1 MTGYHSGHGPQ
12 HRHGFGLDYE
22 EKKHTRKISDRALV
36 VRLLRYLLKYKRR
49 FTITVV
55 AVVVVSLTGLLP
67 PYLLQV
73 AIDNYMVNSDFA
85 GLTFMAMIAIGVYL
99 VNWISDYLRTFQIS
113 WMGENMV
120 NELRKQLFSHLQ
132 ELSFGFYDRSEAGEI
147 ISRVTN
153 DTDTLSQIFVQGVL
167 TLISDVLT
175 IIGIVAIMLFLSVPM
190 TLAAFSVIPPLILL
204 IFVFQSRLR
213 KAYRA
218 TRKKIAVVTSRLEQS
233 ISGIKEIQSFTREQ
247 DAIEDFRQA
256 NVENL
261 QANVQAGKLFALLMP
276 AVQIVGV
283 IGTCVV
289 LWFGGMSTISGSIT
303 LGIVIAFLL
312 YVNKFFQ
319 PLVDLTTFYNTVQSA
334 MSAAERIFVTLDTK
348 PEIADAQDAV
358 ELMHAKGEIV
368 FDHVT
373 FGYDPDRSVLEDV
386 NIHVEPGKTLAIVG
400 PTGAGK
406 STIVKLLSRFYD
418 LQKGTV
424 TVDGL
429 DVRKVT
435 LNSLHKQMGVVLQ
448 EPFLFSGTIMENIK
462 YGKLDATDS
471 EIEQV
476 VKIVGIHKFINS
488 LSQGYETDV
497 GERGSRLSVG
507 QRQLVSFARAL
518 LSDPPILILDEAT
531 SSVDPYTELKIK
543 KALTVLLKNRTS
555 LVIAHRLSTVRNA
568 DNIIVI
574 NEGKIVEEGNHTEL
588 MKKKGMYHRLYKKQ
602 FKDTSPK
609 RLKAESC

>member
-1 MTGYHSGHGPQ
+1 MTAHHPGHGPH
-12 HRHGFGLDYE
+12 HRHGFSLDDI
-22 EKKHTRKISDRALV
+22 EKTHTRKIRDRVLLAW
-36 VRLLRYLLKYKRR
+36 LLRYLLQYKRR

-67 PYLLQV
+67 PYLLKV
-73 AIDNYMVNSDFA
+73 AIDNYIVNSDFA
-85 GLTFMAMIAIGVYL
+85 GLTIIALILIGVYL
-99 VNWISDYLRTFQIS
+99 INWISDYLRTYQMS

-120 NELRKQLFSHLQ
+120 NQLRKQLVSHLH

-167 TLISDVLT
+167 TLISNVLT
-175 IIGIVAIMLFLSVPM
+175 LIGIVAIMLWLSVPM
-190 TLAAFSVIPPLILL
+190 TIAAFSVIPPLIL
-204 IFVFQSRLR
+204 IVFIFQSRLR

-218 TRKKIAVVTSRLEQS
+218 TRKKIAVITSRLEQS
-233 ISGIKEIQSFTREQ
+233 ISGIKEIQSFTREL
-247 DAIEDFRQA
+247 DTIKDFKQA
-256 NVENL
+256 NIENL

-276 AVQIVGV
+276 TVQIVGA
-283 IGTCVV
+283 IGTGIV
-289 LWFGGMSTISGSIT
+289 LWFGAMSTISGSIT

-312 YVNKFFQ
+312 YVNKFFH

-334 MSAAERIFVTLDTK
+334 MSAAERIFVTLATK
-348 PEIADAQDAV
+348 PEIVDAEDAV
-358 ELMHAKGEIV
+358 ELAQVKGEII
-368 FDHVT
+368 FHYVT
-373 FGYDPDRSVLEDV
+373 FGYDPDYSVLEDV
-386 NIHVEPGKTLAIVG
+386 NIHIDPGKTLAIVG

-406 STIVKLLSRFYD
+406 STIVKLLSRFYE
-418 LQKGTV
+418 LQQGTI

-429 DVRKVT
+429 DIRKVT

-448 EPFLFSGTIMENIK
+448 EPFLFSGTIRENIT
-462 YGKLDATDS
+462 YGKHNATDD
-471 EIEQV
+471 EVAQV
-476 VKIVGIHKFINS
+476 AKSVGIHKFISS
-488 LSQGYETDV
+488 LPEGYETNV

-507 QRQLVSFARAL
+507 QKQLVSFARAL

-543 KALTVLLKNRTS
+543 KALTVLMKNRTS

-574 NEGKIVEEGNHTEL
+574 NEGKIVEEGNHMKL

-602 FKDTSPK
+602 FKD
-609 RLKAESC
+609 L

>member
-1 MTGYHSGHGPQ
+1 MTRYHPGHGPR

-22 EKKHTRKISDRALV
+22 EKKHTRKIPDRALIA
-36 VRLLRYLLKYKRR
+36 RLLRYSLKHKRR

-55 AVVVVSLTGLLP
+55 AVVIVSLTGLLP
-67 PYLLQV
+67 PYVLQV

-85 GLTFMAMIAIGVYL
+85 GLTLIAMILVGVYL
-99 VNWISDYLRTFQIS
+99 VNWISDYLRTYQMS

-175 IIGIVAIMLFLSVPM
+175 LIGIVVIMLLLSVPM
-190 TLAAFSVIPPLILL
+190 TVVAFSVIPPLILL

-247 DAIEDFRQA
+247 DAIKDFRQA

-276 AVQIVGV
+276 AVQIVGA

-289 LWFGGMSTISGSIT
+289 LWFGGTSAISGSIT

-312 YVNKFFQ
+312 YVNKFFH
-319 PLVDLTTFYNTVQSA
+319 PLVDLATFYNTVQSA

-358 ELMHAKGEIV
+358 ELSHAKGEIV
-368 FDHVT
+368 FNHVT

-386 NIHVEPGKTLAIVG
+386 NIHVESGKTLAIVG

-406 STIVKLLSRFYD
+406 STIVKLLSRFYE

-424 TVDGL
+424 TVDGW

-462 YGKLDATDS
+462 YGKLDATDG
-471 EIEQV
+471 EVEQV
-476 VKIVGIHKFINS
+476 TKIVGIHKFISS
-488 LSQGYETDV
+488 LPQGYETDV

-543 KALTVLLKNRTS
+543 NALTVLLKNRTS
-555 LVIAHRLSTVRNA
+555 LVIAHRLSTVRKA

-588 MKKKGMYHRLYKKQ
+588 MKKKGIYHRLYKKQ
-602 FKDTSPK
+602 FKDT
-609 RLKAESC
+609 

>member
-1 MTGYHSGHGPQ
+1 MTGYHPGHGSH
-12 HRHGFGLDYE
+12 HRHGFGLDDD
-22 EKKHTRKISDRALV
+22 EKKHTRKIPDRVLV
-36 VRLLRYLLKYKRR
+36 ARLLRYLLKYKRR

-85 GLTFMAMIAIGVYL
+85 GLTLITTILVGVYL
-99 VNWISDYLRTFQIS
+99 VNWISDYLRTYQMS

-153 DTDTLSQIFVQGVL
+153 DTDTLSQIFVQGVI

-175 IIGIVAIMLFLSVPM
+175 LIGIVAIMLLLSVPM
-190 TLAAFSVIPPLILL
+190 TLATFSVIPPLILL

-218 TRKKIAVVTSRLEQS
+218 TRRKIAVVTSRLEQS

-247 DAIEDFRQA
+247 DAIKDFRQA

-276 AVQIVGV
+276 IVQIIGA
-283 IGTCVV
+283 IGTGVV

-319 PLVDLTTFYNTVQSA
+319 SLVDLTTFYNTVQSA

-358 ELMHAKGEIV
+358 ALSHAKGEIV
-368 FDHVT
+368 FNNVT

-386 NIHVEPGKTLAIVG
+386 NIHVETGKTLAIVG

-406 STIVKLLSRFYD
+406 STIVKLLSRFYE

-424 TVDGL
+424 TVDGW

-471 EIEQV
+471 EVEQV
-476 VKIVGIHKFINS
+476 AKIVGIHKFISS
-488 LSQGYETDV
+488 LLLGYETDV

-518 LSDPPILILDEAT
+518 ISDPPILILDEAT

-602 FKDTSPK
+602 FKDT
-609 RLKAESC
+609 

>member
-73 AIDNYMVNSDFA
+73 AIDNYMVNSDFV

-175 IIGIVAIMLFLSVPM
+175 IIGIVAIMLLLSVPM

-247 DAIEDFRQA
+247 DAIKDFRQA

-289 LWFGGMSTISGSIT
+289 LWFGAMSTISGSIT

-406 STIVKLLSRFYD
+406 STIVKLLSRFYE
-418 LQKGTV
+418 LQKGTL

-471 EIEQV
+471 EVEQV

-543 KALTVLLKNRTS
+543 KALTVLLKNRTP

-602 FKDTSPK
+602 FKDT
-609 RLKAESC
+609 

>member
-1 MTGYHSGHGPQ
+1 MTAAHPRHRN
-12 HRHGFGLDYE
+12 RHGFGLDYDE
-22 EKKHTRKISDRALV
+22 EKQPRKIPDRVLV
-36 VRLLRYLLKYKRR
+36 GRLLKHLLNYKRR
-49 FTITVV
+49 FTITIA

-73 AIDNYMVNSDFA
+73 AIDNCIVNSDFS
-85 GLTFMAMIAIGVYL
+85 GLTFIAAILVGVYL
-99 VNWISDYLRTFQIS
+99 VNWISTYLRTYQMS

-120 NELRKQLFSHLQ
+120 NDLRKQLFSHLQ
-132 ELSFGFYDRSEAGEI
+132 ELSFSFYDRSEVGEI

-167 TLISDVLT
+167 TLISDILT
-175 IIGIVAIMLFLSVPM
+175 LVGIVAIMLLLSVSM
-190 TLAAFSVIPPLILL
+190 TLASFSIIPLLILL
-204 IFVFQSRLR
+204 IFIFQSRLR

-233 ISGIKEIQSFTREQ
+233 ISGIKEIQAFTREQ
-247 DAIEDFRQA
+247 DAIRDFRQA
-256 NVENL
+256 NIENL

-276 AVQIVGV
+276 AVQIIGA
-283 IGTCVV
+283 IGTSIV
-289 LWFGGMSTISGSIT
+289 LWFSGISIISGSIT

-312 YVNKFFQ
+312 YVSKFFQ
-319 PLVDLTTFYNTVQSA
+319 PLVDLTTFYNTIQSA

-348 PEIADAQDAV
+348 PEITDAPDAV
-358 ELMHAKGEIV
+358 KLSRIKGEITV
-368 FDHVT
+368 EQVT
-373 FGYDPDRSVLEDV
+373 FGYDPDRSVLEGID
-386 NIHVEPGKTLAIVG
+386 IHVEPGKTLAIVG

-406 STIVKLLSRFYD
+406 STIVRLLSRFYE
-418 LQKGTV
+418 LQKGAI
-424 TVDGL
+424 TVDRW
-429 DVRKVT
+429 DIRKVT
-435 LNSLHKQMGVVLQ
+435 LDSLHKQMGVVLQ

-471 EIEQV
+471 EVEQV
-476 VKIVGIHKFINS
+476 AKIVGIHKFISS
-488 LSQGYETDV
+488 LPQGYKTDV

-507 QRQLVSFARAL
+507 QRQLMSFARAL

-574 NEGKIVEEGNHTEL
+574 NEGKIVEEGNHKDL
-588 MKKKGMYHRLYKKQ
+588 MKKRGMYRRLYKKQ
-602 FKDTSPK
+602 FRDI
-609 RLKAESC
+609 

>member
-1 MTGYHSGHGPQ
+1 MTGYHPGHGPG

-22 EKKHTRKISDRALV
+22 EKKHTRKIPDRALV
-36 VRLLRYLLKYKRR
+36 ARLLSRLLKYKRR

-85 GLTFMAMIAIGVYL
+85 GLTLIAMILVGVYL
-99 VNWISDYLRTFQIS
+99 VNWISDYLRTYQMS

-175 IIGIVAIMLFLSVPM
+175 LIGIVAIMLLLSVPM

-247 DAIEDFRQA
+247 DAIKDFRQA

-276 AVQIVGV
+276 AVQIVGA

-289 LWFGGMSTISGSIT
+289 LWFGGMSIISGSIT

-358 ELMHAKGEIV
+358 ELSHAKGEIV
-368 FDHVT
+368 FNHVT
-373 FGYDPDRSVLEDV
+373 FGYDPDRPVLEDV
-386 NIHVEPGKTLAIVG
+386 NIYVEPGKTLAIVG

-406 STIVKLLSRFYD
+406 STIVKLLSRFYE

-424 TVDGL
+424 TVDGRN
-429 DVRKVT
+429 VRKVT

-462 YGKLDATDS
+462 YGKLDATDG
-471 EIEQV
+471 EVEQV
-476 VKIVGIHKFINS
+476 AKIVGIHKFISS
-488 LSQGYETDV
+488 LPQGYETDV

-568 DNIIVI
+568 DSIIVI

-602 FKDTSPK
+602 FKDT
-609 RLKAESC
+609 

>member
-73 AIDNYMVNSDFA
+73 AIDNYMVNSDFV

-175 IIGIVAIMLFLSVPM
+175 IIGIVAIMLLLSVPM

-247 DAIEDFRQA
+247 DAIKDFRQA

-289 LWFGGMSTISGSIT
+289 LWFGAMSTISGSIT

-406 STIVKLLSRFYD
+406 STIVKLLSRFYE

-471 EIEQV
+471 EVEQV

-602 FKDTSPK
+602 FKDT
-609 RLKAESC
+609 